1 MSVCPCVHFNERGRG
16 PPPSRLIDDEGA
28 KRKVRSLIAN
38 IGNYATLA
46 CGRRESWASTQAL
59 PTAFIPWG
67 PKRDPMITR

>member
-46 CGRRESWASTQAL
+46 CVGEENRGHL
-59 PTAFIPWG
+59 PKLFLRLLFPG
-67 PKRDPMITR
+67 DPNGTR